1 MNFKK
6 LGSEITINFHGMNG
20 KNPLFNRE
28 ENLLARSIT
37 EDFFHNLILT
47 KNIEPKHYQKSF
59 DDFLK
64 SNEFFSEKLTERK
77 IDDAAFYFNSS
88 KAYENYKKDR
98 ELLST
103 VSKKDVNF
111 LKKYKSQIENIPHLF
126 SEDQI
131 TFDPENQLNL
141 LTLAFYKNEYR
152 SILDKNIKA
161 VDDDSFSYT
170 TLSVENV
177 IKNMPSYYRTS
188 ELGNLLTSESSY
200 FNSEKELFDNAV
212 SKFINT
218 ELLREMRDV
227 EQNKNYSLND
237 FLKTFKD
244 YTKKKPDVS
253 EDSVLV
259 MSSLFNKLTKTQ
271 KQNVTNELN
280 KNGIKNEK
288 LLRSFLDKENCSLN
302 KEKDDY
308 SVGR

>member
-1 MNFKK
+1 MYFRK

-20 KNPLFNRE
+20 KNPLFNKE

-37 EDFFHNLILT
+37 EDFFQNVILT

-59 DDFLK
+59 DNFLK

-77 IDDAAFYFNSS
+77 IDDAAFYFTSS

-98 ELLST
+98 DLLST
-103 VSKKDVNF
+103 VSKKDINF

-141 LTLAFYKNEYR
+141 LTLAYYKKEYR
-152 SILDKNIKA
+152 SLLDKNIKSA
-161 VDDDSFSYT
+161 DDDSLSYT
-170 TLSVENV
+170 TLSVEN
-177 IKNMPSYYRTS
+177 ITKNMPSYYKAS
-188 ELGNLLTSESSY
+188 ELGNFLTSESSY
-200 FNSEKELFDNAV
+200 FNSEKDLFDNAV

-218 ELLREMRDV
+218 ELLREIRDV
-227 EQNKNYSLND
+227 EQNKNYSLDN
-237 FLKTFKD
+237 FLRTFKD
-244 YTKKKPDVS
+244 YTRENPDVS

-259 MSSLFNKLTKTQ
+259 MSTLFNKLTKTQ
-271 KQNVTNELN
+271 KQNITNELD

-288 LLRSFLDKENCSLN
+288 LLRSFLDKENLSLN

-308 SVGR
+308 SIGR